1 MKQKKFYLYHIDMKY
16 VRDLHKVDDKVS
28 SVSPQIGKE
37 KRAYVGIVVLCNN
50 QQYCIPL
57 SHPQKKHHNM
67 KPSID
72 FEKIY
77 NNDKLIAVLN
87 YNLMI
92 PVNSNQL
99 IPIDF
104 RKNKNDKEKDKYYK
118 RLCNNELMW
127 CRKNQEKIINK
138 ANVLYN
144 KYLSDEYFSAR
155 GRCVDFTKLEKVCK
169 KYNEKSKFPP

>member
-1 MKQKKFYLYHIDMKY
+1 MKQEKFYLYHIDMKY
-16 VRDLHKVDDKVS
+16 VRNLQKADDKVS

-37 KRAYVGIVVLCNN
+37 KRAYVGIIVICNN
-50 QQYCIPL
+50 RQYCIPL
-57 SHPQKKHHNM
+57 SHPQKKHYNM
-67 KPSID
+67 KTSID

-99 IPIDF
+99 IPINFKISKSDS
-104 RKNKNDKEKDKYYK
+104 EKDKYYK
-118 RLCNNELMW
+118 TLCKNELMW

-144 KYLSDEYFSAR
+144 KYLSNEYFSAR
-155 GRCVDFTKLEKVCK
+155 ERCVNFPKLEKICE
-169 KYNEKSKFPP
+169 KYNDKCF